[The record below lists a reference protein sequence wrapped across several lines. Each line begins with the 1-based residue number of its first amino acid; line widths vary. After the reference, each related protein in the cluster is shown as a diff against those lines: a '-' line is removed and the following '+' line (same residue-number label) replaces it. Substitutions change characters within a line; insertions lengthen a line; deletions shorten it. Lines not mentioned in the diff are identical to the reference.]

1 MSQEFA
7 ASGITRFRTDRL
19 ATVYVFHPLKKVV
32 RRWASGIPILMY
44 HSISASL
51 ASRQHPYFGTTTTP
65 EALEQQIRF
74 LRENR
79 YLGISLEQAVSD
91 VQRGGGN
98 AEKRVV
104 ITFDDG
110 FEDFYTD
117 AFPILSKYGYG
128 ATVFLPTKYI
138 GDSGQRFNGVRC
150 LNWSQVRELNRAGIQ
165 FGSHT
170 VTHPQLRTLTMPDVG
185 YELQSSRRTIED
197 KLGSKIESFSYPYA
211 FPEAEVNF
219 TRKLRESLLDSG
231 YTNGVSTMVG
241 TAGRTSDALFME
253 RIPVNTFDDEALFRA
268 KLEGGYNWL
277 HSLQYTS
284 KVVSRYLKSSKTDVV
299 RH

>member
-1 MSQEFA
+1 
-7 ASGITRFRTDRL
+7 
-19 ATVYVFHPLKKVV
+19 V
-32 RRWASGIPILMY
+32 RRWTSGIPILMY

-51 ASRQHPYFGTTTTP
+51 ASSQHPYFGTITTP
-65 EALEQQIRF
+65 EALDKQIRF
-74 LRENR
+74 LRENG

-91 VQRGGGN
+91 VQSGRQN
-98 AEKRVV
+98 SDKRVV

-110 FEDFYTD
+110 FEDFYTE
-117 AFPILSKYGYG
+117 AFPILSRYGYG

-138 GDSGQRFNGVRC
+138 GDSGQRFNGVTC
-150 LNWSQVRELNRAGIQ
+150 LNWSQVRELKRAGIQ

-170 VTHPQLRTLTMPDVG
+170 VTHPQLRTLTMPEVG
-185 YELQSSRRTIED
+185 YELQSSRWTIED
-197 KLGSKIESFSYPYA
+197 KLGSKVESFSYPYA

-219 TRKLRESLLDSG
+219 TRKLRESLLESG

-241 TAGRTSDALFME
+241 TVGPSSDALFLE

-268 KLEGGYNWL
+268 KLEGGYDWL

-284 KVVSRYLKSSKTDVV
+284 KVVSRYLKNAKADAV